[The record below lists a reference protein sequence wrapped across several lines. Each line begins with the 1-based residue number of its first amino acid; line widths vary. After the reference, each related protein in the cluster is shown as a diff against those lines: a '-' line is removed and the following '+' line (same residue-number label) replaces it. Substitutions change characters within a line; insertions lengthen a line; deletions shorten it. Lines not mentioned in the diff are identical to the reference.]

1 MTTLFVSYSGDA
13 QTRFDREYYVGTHL
27 PLVREAWGPH
37 GLETIAAFFPAG
49 DGAGMIAVCVCGF
62 RDEAALQAAV
72 GSPQTSRVMADVEH
86 FTGAEPSQSRA
97 VPL

>member
-1 MTTLFVSYSGDA
+1 MITLFVTYPGDA
-13 QTRFDREYYVGTHL
+13 QTRFDREHYVGVHL

-49 DGAGMIAVCVCGF
+49 EGAGTIALCICGF
-62 RDEAALQAAV
+62 RDEVALQAAL
-72 GSPQTSRVMADVEH
+72 GSPETARVMADVER
-86 FTGAEPSQSRA
+86 FTDAEPAQSRA